1 MVFGKKKQARPAAD
15 PGPWERISKFTV
27 GTITRSAMRAS
38 KRGEG
43 PLAVRA
49 FSWVAGDVE
58 MTPFLYV
65 VPIEPG
71 APARAKGFGLY
82 PTPDGSGTPVCS
94 VLPDAKARGRY
105 QVLDAEGVELGAVL
119 RTPVAKRSVQHGW
132 WLEAPDHPEIAARY
146 HWAEGTASDVGERAA
161 FQVIKVPFLVLESV
175 VTLGGASEGGDTPP
189 PKPATW
195 RSGDATVIS
204 SESQFNARWYSIE
217 SPGLDRR
224 VGFALAVL
232 RDGNRKPPEGA
243 HQGASAI

>member
-1 MVFGKKKQARPAAD
+1 M
-15 PGPWERISKFTV
+15 
-27 GTITRSAMRAS
+27 GTITRSAIRSS

-71 APARAKGFGLY
+71 APARAAGFRLH
-82 PTPDGSGTPVCS
+82 PTPDAAGTPVCS
-94 VLPDAKARGRY
+94 VLPDEKARGRY

-119 RTPVAKRSVQHGW
+119 RTPVAKRSIQHGW

-161 FQVIKVPFLVLESV
+161 FQVVKVPFLVLQEV
-175 VTLGGASEGGDTPP
+175 VTLGIGSESDNSSV

-217 SPGLDRR
+217 SPWLDRR
-224 VGFALAVL
+224 LGFALAVL
-232 RDGNRKPPEGA
+232 RDGNRKPQEGA
-243 HQGASAI
+243 GASTT